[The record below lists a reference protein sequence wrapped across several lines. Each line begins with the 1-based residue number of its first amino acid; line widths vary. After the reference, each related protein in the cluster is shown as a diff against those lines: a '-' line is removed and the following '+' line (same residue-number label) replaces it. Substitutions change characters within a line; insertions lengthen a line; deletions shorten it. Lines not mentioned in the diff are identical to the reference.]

1 MHITDKS
8 KCSPELIL
16 NKCDLECEYAL
27 DLCNSVF
34 SRYVLISGEQ
44 DRAESSALL

>member
-8 KCSPELIL
+8 KCSPDLIL
-16 NKCDLECEYAL
+16 NKCDLECEYVL

-34 SRYVLISGEQ
+34 SRHKLINGEQ
-44 DRAESSALL
+44 DRAESSAPL